1 VSIKPCFLHELET
14 SSPETV
20 DWHFMQSKQQS
31 RSDKLIADMHR
42 AALTALS
49 ESPAGQLRKSDL
61 LHEVEARVALDE
73 WAKEIYESTGAIR
86 WQSIFAFA
94 SVGLVKGGYVTK
106 TKGTWTIT
114 NEGRTVVSQAFDG
127 PAFLAE
133 INRRYQVWKSSQL
146 AGDISSAPVSPV
158 QEELQDPPEV
168 PEERIARTI
177 RTAHEDLAAE
187 LIETIK
193 QCEPVFFEKL
203 VVKLLLKMGY
213 GGSRQEAGRA
223 VGQSGDGGIDGI
235 INEDRLGL
243 DAIYLQAKRWE
254 GTVGEGPIRD
264 FKGAL
269 DAKGAQKGVFIT
281 TSSFTP
287 AAIAAARNS
296 RSYKIVLIDGARL
309 AELMI
314 EHDLGVSVAASYQLK
329 RLDSDFF
336 AEDE

>member
-1 VSIKPCFLHELET
+1 
-14 SSPETV
+14 
-20 DWHFMQSKQQS
+20 MQSKQPS
-31 RSDKLIADMHR
+31 RSDKLIAEMHC

-49 ESPAGQLRKSDL
+49 ESPSGQLRKSEL
-61 LHEVEARVALDE
+61 LREVEKRVTLDE
-73 WAKEIYESTGAIR
+73 WANETYESTGASR

-106 TKGTWTIT
+106 AKGVWTISD
-114 NEGRTVVSQAFDG
+114 EGKAVVAQPFDG
-127 PAFLAE
+127 PAFLTE
-133 INRRYQVWKSSQL
+133 IHRRYQVWKNSQL
-146 AGDISSAPVSPV
+146 AIEASPRSALPTIQQLEEA
-158 QEELQDPPEV
+158 QEA
-168 PEERIARTI
+168 PEERISRTI
-177 RTAHEDLAAE
+177 RMAHEDLSAE

-193 QCEPVFFEKL
+193 QCDPAFFEKL

-254 GTVGEGPIRD
+254 GSVGEGPIRD

-269 DAKGAQKGVFIT
+269 DAKGAHKGVFIT

-287 AAIAAARNS
+287 AAIAAARTS
-296 RSYKIVLIDGARL
+296 RSYRIVLIDGARL

-314 EHDLGVSVAASYQLK
+314 EHDLGVSLTASYQLK

-336 AEDE
+336 MED